1 MLTTIQNALKTK
13 EIRMKLLYVLIG
25 LVIVRIGCNIPIP
38 GTKPDV
44 MQNLFSSNQSLGFL
58 DVMTGGS
65 FSRMSIFALNITP
78 YITASIILQLLTI
91 AIPRLEE
98 MQKDGEDGRKKIN
111 EYTRYLSIALA
122 VIEGAA
128 IVIGFRNQGLF
139 GTDNP
144 QSSMTTA
151 IVVAVAALTA
161 GAAFMMWLGEQITE
175 KGVGNGISI
184 ILLINI
190 VARIPNDLS
199 NLYQNYVAKPTDVTS
214 KIIAAVIILAI
225 IVAMFVFIVFL
236 QDGERRIPV
245 QYAKKIQGHKVSGGQ
260 SSHIPLKV
268 NTAGVIPVIFAG
280 SLFSMPIVI
289 AGFAGI
295 QPASGAGASFGQKIL
310 KVLNQNSW
318 CNFDSLGEFKYT
330 IGLVVYIVLLIF
342 FAYFYTSITFNPQ
355 EIAMNMKKQG
365 GFIPGIR
372 PGKPT
377 TDYLTKILNSIIL
390 LGAIGLSFVAVVP
403 IFFSGA
409 FGANVSFG
417 GTSLIIIVGVVLETL
432 KQVESQ
438 MLVRHYRG
446 FISE

>member
-268 NTAGVIPVIFAG
+268 NTAGVIPV
-280 SLFSMPIVI
+280 VI
-289 AGFAGI
+289 ASFAGI
-295 QPASGAGASFGQKIL
+295 QPKTGPDATFFQKFLTLCNQSDWCKIGSFA
-310 KVLNQNSW
+310 
-318 CNFDSLGEFKYT
+318 EFKYT
-330 IGLVVYIVLLIF
+330 LGLLIYIGLVIF
-342 FAYFYTSITFNPQ
+342 FAYFYTSITFNPYEVARNLQ
-355 EIAMNMKKQG
+355 KSGATVG
-365 GFIPGIR
+365 GIT

-377 TDYLTKILNSIIL
+377 AEYLTRILNYIIFI
-390 LGAIGLSFVAVVP
+390 GAVGLTIISVIP
-403 IFFSGA
+403 IFFSGVFNA
-409 FGANVSFG
+409 DVSFG
-417 GTSLIIIVGVVLETL
+417 GTSIIIIVGVVLETIRQIEAL
-432 KQVESQ
+432 MV
-438 MLVRHYRG
+438 VRKPSRI
-446 FISE
+446 F